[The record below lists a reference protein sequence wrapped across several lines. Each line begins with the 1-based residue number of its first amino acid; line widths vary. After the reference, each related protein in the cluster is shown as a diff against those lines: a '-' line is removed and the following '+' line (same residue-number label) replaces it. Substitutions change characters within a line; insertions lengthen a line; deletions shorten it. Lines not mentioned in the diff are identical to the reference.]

1 MGPDMNAKLVV
12 VKGAKDATIRLRLP
26 TIIGRSPEAS
36 VKVPSSLV
44 SRKHCEIA
52 SSGGELVV
60 RDLGSANGTYVNDE
74 RIDEP
79 TLLFED
85 DLLRVGPVVMRVSP
99 DDAGQKTPPKQQPA
113 TQEHAVAERESRGS
127 TGASSILNYR
137 ETDEGSFIGIEDF
150 DEDEED
156 AAPAA
161 PNEPV
166 EGKSAVDALGG
177 LAGEKQPKSAGKS
190 AINALDGVVEKG
202 TSQVDGGDSALG
214 NFFKNLG

>member
-1 MGPDMNAKLVV
+1 MNAKLVV
-12 VKGAKDATIRLRLP
+12 VKGAKKATIRLRLP
-26 TIIGRSPEAS
+26 TIIGRSPAAS

-60 RDLGSANGTYVNDE
+60 RDLGSANGTFVNDE
-74 RIDEP
+74 RIEEP

-99 DDAGQKTPPKQQPA
+99 EHSDEPSRAKQRPA
-113 TQEHAVAERESRGS
+113 AKQDAVAEREPVRS

-156 AAPAA
+156 VAAAAPD
-161 PNEPV
+161 EPV
-166 EGKSAVDALGG
+166 EGQSAVDALGG
-177 LAGEKQPKSAGKS
+177 LAGEKQPRTAGKS
-190 AINALDGVVEKG
+190 ALNALDGVVEKDAP
-202 TSQVDGGDSALG
+202 QVDGGDSALG